1 MKETAKRTG
10 MSPIGYILSAI
21 GAAVGLGNI
30 WGFPT
35 KMLTYGGTAFLI
47 PYLVAVLTLGFPMML
62 LEINIGSLWRKT
74 SVDVFPKYLGRK
86 RGSLFG
92 WMQTTLQMM
101 IGTYY
106 GVIIAWIVIS
116 IFTPFVS
123 GGYDQNVANNF
134 DQNILGITETTDFF
148 GLGRIQ
154 PGVFL
159 IFVLVIF
166 GSVVIVSFGLER
178 GIEKV
183 NKFLVPFLFILIFFF
198 FIYTLTFNGASKGL
212 EKMFGFDPS
221 KLKSGKAWST
231 AFGQALFTL
240 SLCEAIIILYSANA
254 PKGGDSGRRA
264 ITIVAG
270 DTLIALLAC
279 SIISSTLGNALE
291 RGIVNQEGSKYLFT
305 ASGNEAS
312 GNALIFK
319 MFPLVFYNISL
330 NQPLLGEF
338 FGVMLYTALLFAA
351 ISTLIS
357 LQEPMTAALT
367 DKDGI
372 SRPVAS
378 FLVGSVQLFFGVI
391 FTTQNGSRH
400 LIDITDG
407 LWVSW
412 LLLLSALIEMGIFT
426 FSRQHQKQIYEHH
439 NKFSFFKLGTWF
451 SVLIVFSWIAL
462 LGVFSYGVY
471 DLTLGDYYKSSVV
484 NWTWQE
490 WIFSA
495 SFFFVPFFYFAVFKG
510 LKAVKTRLPNVLNF
524 FTKKS
529 REQT

>member
-1 MKETAKRTG
+1 
-10 MSPIGYILSAI
+10 
-21 GAAVGLGNI
+21 
-30 WGFPT
+30 
-35 KMLTYGGTAFLI
+35 
-47 PYLVAVLTLGFPMML
+47 MML
-62 LEINIGSLWRKT
+62 LEINMGSFWRKS
-74 SVDVFPKYLGRK
+74 SVDVFPKYIGKK

-101 IGTYY
+101 IATYY
-106 GVIIAWIVIS
+106 GVIISWVVIS

-123 GGYDQNVANNF
+123 GGYSQDVASNF
-134 DQNILGITETTDFF
+134 DSNVLGVAETNQFF

-154 PGVFL
+154 PVLLFT
-159 IFVLVIF
+159 FVLVIF
-166 GSVVIVSFGLER
+166 GSVIIVSFGIEK
-178 GIEKV
+178 GIEKA
-183 NKFLVPFLFILIFFF
+183 NKFLVPFLFALILFF
-198 FIYTLTFNGASKGL
+198 FIYTLTLNGANKGL

-240 SLCEAIIILYSANA
+240 SLCEAIIILYSANS
-254 PKGGDSGRRA
+254 PKGGDSGNRA

-279 SIISSTLGNALE
+279 SIISATLGNAVHQ
-291 RGIVNQEGSKYLFT
+291 GIINETQTSEGTKYIFDGT
-305 ASGNEAS
+305 QNEAS

-330 NQPLLGEF
+330 KQRFLGEV
-338 FGVMLYTALLFAA
+338 FGVLLYTALLFAA

-357 LQEPMTAALT
+357 LQEPMTSALKE
-367 DKDGI
+367 KDGL

-378 FLVGSVQLFFGVI
+378 FLVGTVQLLFGVI

-407 LWVSW
+407 VWISW
-412 LLLLSALIEMGIFT
+412 LLLISALVEMGIFT
-426 FSRQHQKQIYEHH
+426 FSRRHQKQLYAHH
-439 NKFSFFKLGTWF
+439 NKLSFFKLGTWF
-451 SVLIVFSWIAL
+451 SVLIVFSWIAV

-471 DLTLGDYYKSSVV
+471 DLIAGNYYQTAVK

-490 WIFSA
+490 WLLS
-495 SFFFVPFFYFAVFKG
+495 STFFFVPFLYFTIFKG
-510 LKAVKTRLPNVLNF
+510 LKAVQVRFPSFSSLLTRN
-524 FTKKS
+524 KEKA
-529 REQT
+529 